1 MRLTAEDKDKITRR
15 ILESAAKAFRAD
27 GYDAVNLDRIMAG
40 AGLTRGAFYA
50 HFKSKDDLFCA
61 VLRFQ
66 HPLLRMLKARPGG
79 NGPALA
85 DEMRAVLAGYLEPMH
100 LETVF
105 KGCSLAALTGDATRA
120 GPEARAAYQAGWQ
133 DILIEMARGQS
144 VPPSAFAPV
153 LTLASGAVRSA
164 RAMCDAEARAELLRE
179 VAQAVD
185 QLLDRALS
193 AS

>member
-120 GPEARAAYQAGWQ
+120 GPEARAA
-133 DILIEMARGQS
+133 
-144 VPPSAFAPV
+144 
-153 LTLASGAVRSA
+153 
-164 RAMCDAEARAELLRE
+164 
-179 VAQAVD
+179 
-185 QLLDRALS
+185 
-193 AS
+193 